1 MKKFYLMGDIIHTG
15 VVVVEAETLDEAI
28 NKAEVGDDFEVWD
41 EQDKHLLFKWNED
54 KDSVTEGD

>member
-15 VVVVEAETLDEAI
+15 VVVVEAETLEDAI

-54 KDSVTEGD
+54 NDSVREED